1 VHRPRLVGNFLKEF
15 GWKPIVLTVQEKY
28 FEEVPDLDFIKTFS
42 DHFEVHRVGAFP
54 VTKPRIIG
62 DIGLRAFFHLY
73 QGAKKIIISQQID
86 FIWIPIPSF
95 YTALL
100 GRLLHRKTKVPYG
113 IDYIDPWIRDI
124 SSRKDW
130 RHQLSNQLARTL
142 EPIAVKEASLITGV
156 SYDYYKPVLER
167 NFFST
172 TPQLHNSTTP
182 QLNILH
188 KSFPY
193 GFDPKD
199 HQIKLNNIQYPW
211 SKEDNVKPW
220 IYAGAF
226 LPNSRRFVQQ
236 MFAAIAELRNEQRWD
251 KEISLYFV
259 GTGSYSGKSIWD
271 YAVESGIEDIVF
283 EDRSRKPYLHILN
296 FLGAADTVMVIGS
309 TEKHYTASKVY
320 QALLSERP
328 VVAVFHEKSTAVIV
342 MEECKADPFLVRYEE
357 GLSEKQI
364 IAVFKQKLLERI
376 KSDQWTPD
384 LAELDKYSARESAR
398 KLVEGMEAVLSHA
411 EPTQSC

>member
-1 VHRPRLVGNFLKEF
+1 
-15 GWKPIVLTVQEKY
+15 
-28 FEEVPDLDFIKTFS
+28 
-42 DHFEVHRVGAFP
+42 
-54 VTKPRIIG
+54 
-62 DIGLRAFFHLY
+62 
-73 QGAKKIIISQQID
+73 
-86 FIWIPIPSF
+86 
-95 YTALL
+95 
-100 GRLLHRKTKVPYG
+100 
-113 IDYIDPWIRDI
+113 
-124 SSRKDW
+124 
-130 RHQLSNQLARTL
+130 
-142 EPIAVKEASLITGV
+142 
-156 SYDYYKPVLER
+156 
-167 NFFST
+167 
-172 TPQLHNSTTP
+172 
-182 QLNILH
+182 
-188 KSFPY
+188 
-193 GFDPKD
+193 
-199 HQIKLNNIQYPW
+199 
-211 SKEDNVKPW
+211 
-220 IYAGAF
+220 
-226 LPNSRRFVQQ
+226 

-251 KEISLYFV
+251 KEIGFYFV
-259 GTGSYSGKSIWD
+259 GTGSYPGKSIWD

-376 KSDQWTPD
+376 KSDRWTPD

-411 EPTQSC
+411 ERTQSC